1 MKTDSLSR
9 TQMVAKKINIPFAG
23 SWEKL
28 MSRLKQYFMK
38 QNVQGRSETLN
49 IRMF

>member
-23 SWEKL
+23 S
-28 MSRLKQYFMK
+28 
-38 QNVQGRSETLN
+38 
-49 IRMF
+49 